1 MTANEIK
8 QSRERVYT
16 LLDQAR
22 MSEAFEALEP
32 MLSEAGVWEL
42 REQVEQLQMSYRFM
56 LQYLSQGIVDPQRHE
71 VLAHITHG
79 LYTITDQCA
88 IALLEPL
95 SHEVF
100 YARRRELG
108 ATPLDEMVGRLRVE
122 QGKLELLSGVP
133 EGERDKQA
141 IATVVQQAELHET
154 SIFNKIWSTFPT
166 TDSDVQC
173 ITALLADDALPDNT
187 KCLVVSALLLGLLRV
202 YDERKFLLLADAYA
216 ANPSAL
222 VQLRALVGLLIA
234 LKLHNRR
241 ASGSSA
247 IASHLRAIT
256 DEAQLKRD
264 LAMAQF
270 LLARTRNTENITRRV
285 QEDLMPGIMKL
296 RPDMLKK
303 LREQDADAID
313 LEANPEWQKM
323 LEDSGM
329 ARKMEELNA
338 LQLDGS
344 DVFISTFSRL
354 KSFPFFQTLSNW
366 FLPFHGQHS
375 TLLQAFGADEA
386 PLRTL
391 VERAPFLCDSDRY
404 SFSLSLATVPPSQR
418 QLMISQINQHAAEL
432 SDIARE
438 ELPDPQRERER
449 LTNMYVQDLYRFFH
463 LFSRRREFPAA
474 FDGDMDYSDVPHL
487 GALISSADSLRLVA
501 EFYFNNGFHRDAI
514 KHYNRLLTNTRDADP
529 HIFQKLGFCY
539 QSLNQPAEALEQY
552 QRYELADDSDLWTI
566 KHIAAC
572 HRALN
577 RYDKALDCY
586 RRALSLQPGNVAT
599 ILNVGHCLL
608 QQDRYD
614 EALQHYFQADLA
626 EEGSQRHRAWRPI
639 AWCAFLMGDDQRSLD
654 YLDRIIASGGATAQ
668 DYLNRGH
675 TLLVMQ
681 RVAEAIDSY
690 RQALRLLKDD
700 FEALRQAFADDCNAL
715 VARGINAQD
724 LPLLIDVITQKD
736 N

>member
-8 QSRERVYT
+8 QSRERVCT

-32 MLSEAGVWEL
+32 MLAEAGVWEL

-88 IALLEPL
+88 ITLLEPL

-108 ATPLDEMVGRLRVE
+108 ATTLDEMVGRLRVE

-173 ITALLADDALPDNT
+173 ITALLADDALPDHT

-202 YDERKFLLLADAYA
+202 YDERKLLLLADAYA
-216 ANPSAL
+216 TSPSAL

-234 LKLHNRR
+234 LKLHSRR
-241 ASGSSA
+241 ASGSTA

-256 DEAQLKRD
+256 DEVQLKRD

-375 TLLQAFGADEA
+375 TLLQAFGTDEA

-572 HRALN
+572 HRALK

-639 AWCAFLMGDDQRSLD
+639 AWCAFLMGDDRRSLD
-654 YLDRIIASGGATAQ
+654 YLDRVIASGGATAQ

-681 RVAEAIDSY
+681 RVGEAIDNY

-724 LPLLIDVITQKD
+724 LPLLIDAITQKD

>member
-1 MTANEIK
+1 MTVNEIK
-8 QSRERVYT
+8 QSRERVCA
-16 LLDQAR
+16 LLDESR
-22 MSEAFEALEP
+22 VSEAFDALEP
-32 MLSEAGVWEL
+32 MLTEAGVWEL

-71 VLAHITHG
+71 VLTHITNG
-79 LYTITDQCA
+79 LYTIADQCS

-108 ATPLDEMVGRLRVE
+108 TTPLDEIVGRLRVE
-122 QGKLELLSGVP
+122 QGKLNLLGSVS

-141 IATVVQQAELHET
+141 IASIVQQAELHET

-166 TDSDVQC
+166 PDSDVQC
-173 ITALLADDALPDNT
+173 ITALLADAALPDHT

-202 YDERKFLLLADAYA
+202 YDERKLLMLADAYTTS
-216 ANPSAL
+216 PSAL
-222 VQLRALVGLLIA
+222 VQLRALVGLLLA

-241 ASGSSA
+241 ASQSA
-247 IASHLRAIT
+247 ALASHLKAVA
-256 DEAQLKRD
+256 DEEQLQRD

-296 RPDMLKK
+296 RPDMLRK

-375 TLLQAFGADEA
+375 SVLQAFGADEA

-432 SDIARE
+432 SDIERE

-474 FDGDMDYSDVPHL
+474 FDSDMDFTEVPYL
-487 GALISSADSLRLVA
+487 GDRISSPDSLQLVA
-501 EFYFNNGFHRDAI
+501 EFYFNNHFYHDAI
-514 KHYNRLLTNTRDADP
+514 KHYNHLLAATRDADP
-529 HIFQKLGFCY
+529 HIFQKLGFCN
-539 QSLNQPAEALEQY
+539 QSIGQPAEALKQY
-552 QRYELADDSDLWTI
+552 RRYELADDSDLWTI

-572 HRALN
+572 HRTLKH
-577 RYDKALDCY
+577 YDEALDCY

-599 ILNVGHCLL
+599 ILNIGHCLL
-608 QQDRYD
+608 EQGRYN

-626 EEGSQRHRAWRPI
+626 EEGGQRHRAWRPI
-639 AWCAFLMGDDQRSLD
+639 AWCSFLMGNDERSLD
-654 YLDRIIASGGATAQ
+654 YCDRVIAHGDATAQ
-668 DYLNRGH
+668 DHLNRGH
-675 TLLVMQ
+675 VLLAMQ
-681 RVAEAIDSY
+681 RVAEALDSY
-690 RQALRLLKDD
+690 RQALRLMKDD
-700 FEALRQAFADDCNAL
+700 AQALRQAIDADRHAL
-715 VARGINAQD
+715 AARGINTQD
-724 LPLLIDVITQKD
+724 LPLLVDTITQK